1 MLNQLYTNRRT
12 GNSDSTS
19 ASRTDFQR
27 DFDRIIFS
35 VLFLEKKKA
44 LISECFF
51 GSINYSLISFFSFP
65 LRKS

>member
-44 LISECFF
+44 LRKECFF
-51 GSINYSLISFFSFP
+51 VV
-65 LRKS
+65 

>member
-35 VLFLEKKKA
+35 VLFFREEKSTQFLSA
-44 LISECFF
+44 FL
-51 GSINYSLISFFSFP
+51 
-65 LRKS
+65 

>member
-44 LISECFF
+44 LNF
-51 GSINYSLISFFSFP
+51 
-65 LRKS
+65 